1 MHEELL
7 QKLAEAELKL
17 DLKFPASVRRF
28 LASLEKWTYSFKDD
42 EWYFPIVL
50 DINDPNKNNSIVEN
64 SLAFREEWGLN
75 GVIIAH
81 NGVGD
86 YMLLLPNKNEPS
98 LIDEMLYVMWHE
110 VAEIR
115 ILSWN
120 IDEAVKHGLDEF
132 IFRNDCVYSLDE
144 EGTLSEGYELKRLE
158 DPESYIE
165 YLKDRQPAQET
176 EEDTAQN
183 EPDPVMELHDQLQQ
197 ASDWIDEERTDKIGE
212 ILLILQACVDEGT
225 WSRRA
230 HLFLNRVYMKGFG
243 IPADPEKA
251 IYHAL
256 KSAEENN
263 YNAMSD
269 LSFYYL
275 RGMGVEQNFQT
286 SLYWMQKANEVSEGM
301 FNDRVDLIQKM
312 ISQNN

>member
-17 DLKFPASVRRF
+17 DFKFPASIRRF
-28 LASLEKWTYSFKDD
+28 LSSLEEWTYSFKGG
-42 EWYFPIVL
+42 EWFFPIVL
-50 DINDPNKNNSIVEN
+50 DINDPNKNNSIVEK
-64 SLAFREEWGLN
+64 SLEFREEWGLN

-86 YMLLLPNKNEPS
+86 DMVLLPNKKDPA
-98 LIDEMLYVMWHE
+98 LMDEMLFVMWHE

-120 IDEAVKHGLDEF
+120 IDEAVRHGLDEF
-132 IFRNDCVYSLDE
+132 IFRNDCVYALDE
-144 EGTLSEGYELKRLE
+144 DGNLSEGYELKRLE
-158 DPESYIE
+158 DPESYIQ
-165 YLKDRQPAQET
+165 YLKDSQPAPES
-176 EEDTAQN
+176 EDDTGQT
-183 EPDPVMELHDQLQQ
+183 EPDPAMELHDQLQQ
-197 ASDWIDEERTDKIGE
+197 AGDWIDEERTDKISE
-212 ILLILQACVDEGT
+212 ILSILQACVDEDS

-230 HLFLNRVYMKGFG
+230 HLFLNRIYMRGFG

-256 KSAEENN
+256 KSAEEGN

-275 RGMGVEQNFQT
+275 RGMGVKQNFQT
-286 SLYWMQKANEVSEGM
+286 SLYWMEKANEVSEGM
-301 FNDRVDLIQKM
+301 FDDKLELIQKM
-312 ISQNN
+312 MSQNN